1 MLWGVTAKKLG
12 LPMNLPYLDPNAE
25 GERILH
31 GVNFASAA
39 SGYLES
45 TSMILVNHS
54 SLYHSKWI
62 SFGRD
67 WSYFYMKRINLGGF
81 IIAECASSF

>member
-1 MLWGVTAKKLG
+1 LWGVTATKLG

-62 SFGRD
+62 SIGRD
-67 WSYFYMKRINLGGF
+67 WSYFYMKLINLGGF
-81 IIAECASSF
+81 NIAECASSF